1 MSDTLRCWLALWQ
14 VVLGLLSPLDAI
26 PSLMLYI
33 LEAVA
38 LFASSCSL
46 RTFAACLHVPRIF
59 IACLRCFDAVVLCC
73 CTSAGF
79 L

>member
-1 MSDTLRCWLALWQ
+1 MSDTLPCWLALWR
-14 VVLGLLSPLDAI
+14 VVLGLLSPLDAT

-33 LEAVA
+33 FEAVA
-38 LFASSCSL
+38 LFASCCSL
-46 RTFAACLHVPRIF
+46 RTFAACLHVPRMF
-59 IACLRCFDAVVLCC
+59 IACLRCFNAVVLYC